1 MTSKFVPI
9 PDVCK
14 AVIQAKTGAREWS
27 FSLYF
32 AQPGFDSTDMADL
45 AAYLSDTWLVNL
57 ALQLTETTNFH
68 QLTMYD
74 MRSEDGDKLVT
85 DVDIDGDAVSPPASV
100 ASACVVTYYAS
111 KRGPWNRGRTFV
123 TGISEEA
130 IDEYTVTQSK
140 ADGVRDVF
148 KELLTEIIAG
158 WTWVVVSTYKANEK
172 RLVGIWAPVIS
183 AVVRNLILGTQ
194 RRRLRKQ

>member
-1 MTSKFVPI
+1 MTTKFVPI

-14 AVIQAKTGAREWS
+14 AVVGATTGARDWS

-32 AQPGFDSTDMADL
+32 AQPGFDSVDMQSL
-45 AAYLSDTWLVNL
+45 AEYLEDTWLVNL
-57 ALQLTETTNFH
+57 ADELSDNTKIKQLT
-68 QLTMYD
+68 LYD

-85 DVDIDGDAVSPPASV
+85 ALDIDGTAIGVPASV

-111 KRGPWNRGRTFV
+111 KRGPWNRGRSYI
-123 TGISEEA
+123 TGINEEA
-130 IDEYTVTQSK
+130 IDEYTVTQGK
-140 ADGVRDVF
+140 ADGIRDVF

-172 RLVGIWAPVIS
+172 RLEGVWAPVIS
-183 AVVRNLILGTQ
+183 AIVRNLVLGTQ
-194 RRRLRKQ
+194 RRRLRKD